1 MIEIKNIVKTA
12 GEKVILDDISLTIES
27 GSFVVLI
34 GPSGCGKTT
43 TLKLLNKLIE
53 PTSGEIY
60 IDGKPISKEDPIKLR
75 RNIGYVIQNIG
86 LFPHLTIKENIEL
99 IPKLKG
105 DKSEEEISETTERLV
120 KMVGLDPD
128 EFLYKYPTEL
138 SGGQQQRIGVIR
150 AIATDAD
157 IILMDE
163 PFSALDPI
171 TRTQLQEWLY
181 ELQQELKKT
190 IIFVTHDMDE
200 ALKLA
205 DKICIMNGGK
215 IQQYDTP
222 ENILRRPANEF
233 INEFIGSKKIWDTP
247 EFIKT
252 KDIMIQ
258 DPIKVKPFRTIVQSI
273 EMMKSNKVDSLL
285 VVNKENQLIGLV
297 TLKQVR
303 RDIPLDTKVED
314 VMEKELL
321 YVKDDDNLVDVLTVM
336 NENAVGY
343 LPVVNKNKILVG
355 LVTKSSL
362 ISVLSQQYLEEEVE
376 TNE

>member
-1 MIEIKNIVKTA
+1 MIEFKGITKKI
-12 GEKVILDDISLTIES
+12 GDRVILNDINLHIKDGEL
-27 GSFVVLI
+27 VVLI

-43 TLKLLNKLIE
+43 TLKMINKLIK
-53 PTSGEIY
+53 PTEGSIFINGNSIA
-60 IDGKPISKEDPIKLR
+60 SEDTIQLR
-75 RNIGYVIQNIG
+75 RQIGYVIQNVG
-86 LFPHLTIKENIEL
+86 LFPHMTIKENIEL
-99 IPKLKG
+99 IPKLKKEPL
-105 DKSEEEISETTERLV
+105 DKINEKTIELLN
-120 KMVGLDPD
+120 MVGLNSD
-128 EFLYKYPTEL
+128 EYMNKYPAQL
-138 SGGQQQRIGVIR
+138 SGGQQQRVGVAR
-150 AIATDAD
+150 AFATDAN

-171 TRTQLQEWLY
+171 TRSSLQD
-181 ELQQELKKT
+181 ELLTLHQELKKT

-200 ALKLA
+200 AIKIA

-233 INEFIGSKKIWDTP
+233 IKEFIGSKKIWDTP

-297 TLKQVR
+297 TLKQIR

-314 VMEKELL
+314 IMEKELL

-336 NENAVGY
+336 NENTVGY
-343 LPVVNKNKILVG
+343 LPVVNENKVLVG

-376 TNE
+376 ANE

>member
-1 MIEIKNIVKTA
+1 MIEFKGITKQI
-12 GEKVILDDISLTIES
+12 GDKVILHDINLHIKDGEL
-27 GSFVVLI
+27 VVLI

-43 TLKLLNKLIE
+43 TLRMINKLIK
-53 PTSGEIY
+53 PTEGSIFINGNSIA
-60 IDGKPISKEDPIKLR
+60 SEDTIQLR
-75 RNIGYVIQNIG
+75 RQI
-86 LFPHLTIKENIEL
+86 FPHMTIKENIEL
-99 IPKLKG
+99 IPKLKKEPLG
-105 DKSEEEISETTERLV
+105 KINKKTIELLD
-120 KMVGLDPD
+120 MVGLNSD
-128 EFLYKYPTEL
+128 EYMNKYPAQL
-138 SGGQQQRIGVIR
+138 SGGQQQRVGVAR
-150 AIATDAD
+150 AFATDAN

-171 TRTQLQEWLY
+171 TRSSLQD
-181 ELQQELKKT
+181 ELLTLHQELKKT

-200 ALKLA
+200 AIKIA

-233 INEFIGSKKIWDTP
+233 IKEFIGSKKIWDTP

-252 KDIMIQ
+252 RDIMIQ

-297 TLKQVR
+297 TLKQIR
-303 RDIPLDTKVED
+303 REIPLDTKIEN

-321 YVKDDDNLVDVLTVM
+321 YVKDDDNLVDVLTIM
-336 NENAVGY
+336 NENSVGY
-343 LPVVNKNKILVG
+343 LPVVNESKVLVG

-376 TNE
+376 ANE

>member
-1 MIEIKNIVKTA
+1 MIEFKGITKKI
-12 GEKVILDDISLTIES
+12 GDRVILNDINLHIKDGEL
-27 GSFVVLI
+27 VVLI

-43 TLKLLNKLIE
+43 TLKMINKLIK
-53 PTSGEIY
+53 PTEGSIFINGNLIAR
-60 IDGKPISKEDPIKLR
+60 EDTIQLR
-75 RNIGYVIQNIG
+75 RQIGYVIQNVG
-86 LFPHLTIKENIEL
+86 LFPHMTIKENIEL
-99 IPKLKG
+99 IPKLKKEPL
-105 DKSEEEISETTERLV
+105 DKINEKTIELLN
-120 KMVGLDPD
+120 MVGLNSD
-128 EFLYKYPTEL
+128 EYMNKYPAQL
-138 SGGQQQRIGVIR
+138 SGGQQQRVGVAR
-150 AIATDAD
+150 AFATDAN

-171 TRTQLQEWLY
+171 TRSSLQD
-181 ELQQELKKT
+181 ELLTLHQELKKT

-200 ALKLA
+200 AIKIA

-233 INEFIGSKKIWDTP
+233 IKEFIGSKKIWDTP

-297 TLKQVR
+297 TLKQIR

-314 VMEKELL
+314 IMEKELL

-336 NENAVGY
+336 NENTVGY
-343 LPVVNKNKILVG
+343 LPVVNENKVLVG

-376 TNE
+376 ANE

>member
-1 MIEIKNIVKTA
+1 MIEFKGITKKI
-12 GEKVILDDISLTIES
+12 GDRVILNDINLHIKDGEL
-27 GSFVVLI
+27 VVLI

-43 TLKLLNKLIE
+43 TLKMINKLIK
-53 PTSGEIY
+53 PTEGSIFINGNSIA
-60 IDGKPISKEDPIKLR
+60 SEDTIQLR
-75 RNIGYVIQNIG
+75 RQIGYVIQNVG
-86 LFPHLTIKENIEL
+86 LFPHMTIKENIEL
-99 IPKLKG
+99 IPKLKKEPL
-105 DKSEEEISETTERLV
+105 DKINEKTIELLN
-120 KMVGLDPD
+120 MVGLNSD
-128 EFLYKYPTEL
+128 EYMNKYPAQL
-138 SGGQQQRIGVIR
+138 SGGQQQRVGVAR
-150 AIATDAD
+150 AFATDAN

-171 TRTQLQEWLY
+171 TRSSLQD
-181 ELQQELKKT
+181 ELLTLHQELKKT

-200 ALKLA
+200 AIKIA

-222 ENILRRPANEF
+222 ENILRRPANKF
-233 INEFIGSKKIWDTP
+233 IKEFIGSKKIWDTP

-297 TLKQVR
+297 TLKQIR

-314 VMEKELL
+314 IMEKELL

-336 NENAVGY
+336 NENTVGY
-343 LPVVNKNKILVG
+343 LPVVNENKVLVG

-376 TNE
+376 ANE

>member
-1 MIEIKNIVKTA
+1 MIEFKGITKQI
-12 GEKVILDDISLTIES
+12 GDKVILHDINLHIKDGEL
-27 GSFVVLI
+27 VVLI

-43 TLKLLNKLIE
+43 TLRMINKLIK
-53 PTSGEIY
+53 PTEGSIFINGNSIA
-60 IDGKPISKEDPIKLR
+60 SEDTIQLR
-75 RNIGYVIQNIG
+75 RQIGYVIQNVG
-86 LFPHLTIKENIEL
+86 LFPHMTIKENIEL
-99 IPKLKG
+99 IPKLKKEPLEKINKKTIELL
-105 DKSEEEISETTERLV
+105 D
-120 KMVGLDPD
+120 MVGLNSD
-128 EFLYKYPTEL
+128 EYMNKYPAQL
-138 SGGQQQRIGVIR
+138 SGGQQQRVGVAR
-150 AIATDAD
+150 AFVTDAN

-171 TRTQLQEWLY
+171 TRSSLQD
-181 ELQQELKKT
+181 ELLTLHQELKKT

-200 ALKLA
+200 AIKIA

-233 INEFIGSKKIWDTP
+233 IKEFIGSKKIWDTP

-252 KDIMIQ
+252 RDIMIQ

-297 TLKQVR
+297 TLKQIR
-303 RDIPLDTKVED
+303 REIPLDTKIEN

-321 YVKDDDNLVDVLTVM
+321 YVKDDDNLVDVLTIM
-336 NENAVGY
+336 NENSVGY
-343 LPVVNKNKILVG
+343 LPVVNESKVLVG

-376 TNE
+376 ANE

>member
-1 MIEIKNIVKTA
+1 MIEFKGITKQI
-12 GEKVILDDISLTIES
+12 GDKVILNDINLHIKDGEL
-27 GSFVVLI
+27 VVLI

-43 TLKLLNKLIE
+43 TLRMINKLIK
-53 PTSGEIY
+53 PTEGSIFINGNSIA
-60 IDGKPISKEDPIKLR
+60 SEDTIQLR
-75 RNIGYVIQNIG
+75 RQIGYVIQNVG
-86 LFPHLTIKENIEL
+86 LFPHMTIKENIEL
-99 IPKLKG
+99 IPKLKKEPLEKINKKTIELL
-105 DKSEEEISETTERLV
+105 D
-120 KMVGLDPD
+120 MVGLNSD
-128 EFLYKYPTEL
+128 EYMNKYPAQL
-138 SGGQQQRIGVIR
+138 SGGQQQRVGVAR
-150 AIATDAD
+150 AFATDAN

-171 TRTQLQEWLY
+171 TRSSLQD
-181 ELQQELKKT
+181 ELLTLHQELKKT

-200 ALKLA
+200 AIKIA

-233 INEFIGSKKIWDTP
+233 IKEFIGSKKIWDTP

-252 KDIMIQ
+252 RDIMIQ

-297 TLKQVR
+297 TLKQIR
-303 RDIPLDTKVED
+303 REIPLDTKIEN

-321 YVKDDDNLVDVLTVM
+321 YVKDDDNLVDVLTIM
-336 NENAVGY
+336 NENSVGY
-343 LPVVNKNKILVG
+343 LPVVNESKVLVG

-376 TNE
+376 ANE

>member
-1 MIEIKNIVKTA
+1 MIEFKGITKKI
-12 GEKVILDDISLTIES
+12 GDRVILNDINLHIKDGEL
-27 GSFVVLI
+27 VVLI

-43 TLKLLNKLIE
+43 TLKMINKLIK
-53 PTSGEIY
+53 PTEGSIFINGNSIA
-60 IDGKPISKEDPIKLR
+60 SEDTIQLR
-75 RNIGYVIQNIG
+75 RQIGYVIQNVG
-86 LFPHLTIKENIEL
+86 LFPHMTIKENIEL
-99 IPKLKG
+99 IPKLKKEPL
-105 DKSEEEISETTERLV
+105 DKINEKTIELLN
-120 KMVGLDPD
+120 MVGLNSD
-128 EFLYKYPTEL
+128 EYMNKYPAQL
-138 SGGQQQRIGVIR
+138 SGGQQQRVGVAR
-150 AIATDAD
+150 AFATDAN

-171 TRTQLQEWLY
+171 TRSSLQD
-181 ELQQELKKT
+181 ELLTLHQELKKT

-200 ALKLA
+200 AIKIA

-233 INEFIGSKKIWDTP
+233 IKEFIGSKKIWDTP

-297 TLKQVR
+297 TLKQIR

-314 VMEKELL
+314 IMEKELL

-336 NENAVGY
+336 NENTVGY
-343 LPVVNKNKILVG
+343 LPVVNENKVLVG

-376 TNE
+376 DNE

>member
-1 MIEIKNIVKTA
+1 MIEFKGITKQI
-12 GEKVILDDISLTIES
+12 GDKVILNDINLHIKD
-27 GSFVVLI
+27 GDLVVLI

-43 TLKLLNKLIE
+43 TLKMINKLIK
-53 PTSGEIY
+53 PTEGSIFINGNSIASQDT
-60 IDGKPISKEDPIKLR
+60 IQLR
-75 RNIGYVIQNIG
+75 RQIGYVIQNVG
-86 LFPHLTIKENIEL
+86 LFPHMTIKENIEL
-99 IPKLKG
+99 IPKLK
-105 DKSEEEISETTERLV
+105 EEPLEKINKKTIELLN
-120 KMVGLDPD
+120 MVGLNSD
-128 EFLYKYPTEL
+128 EYTNKYPAQL
-138 SGGQQQRIGVIR
+138 SGGQQQRVGVAR
-150 AIATDAD
+150 AFATDAN

-171 TRTQLQEWLY
+171 TRSSLQD
-181 ELQQELKKT
+181 ELLTLHQELKKT

-200 ALKLA
+200 AIKIA

-233 INEFIGSKKIWDTP
+233 IKEFIGSKKIWDTP

-297 TLKQVR
+297 TLKQIR
-303 RDIPLDTKVED
+303 REIPLDTKIEN

-321 YVKDDDNLVDVLTVM
+321 YVKDDDNLVDVLTIM
-336 NENAVGY
+336 NENSVGY
-343 LPVVNKNKILVG
+343 LPVVNENKVLVG

-362 ISVLSQQYLEEEVE
+362 ISVLSQQYLEEEEE

>member
-1 MIEIKNIVKTA
+1 MIEFKGITKQI
-12 GEKVILDDISLTIES
+12 GDKVILHDINLHIKDGEL
-27 GSFVVLI
+27 VVLI

-43 TLKLLNKLIE
+43 TLRMINKLIK
-53 PTSGEIY
+53 PTEGSIFINGNSIA
-60 IDGKPISKEDPIKLR
+60 SEDTIQLR
-75 RNIGYVIQNIG
+75 RQIGYVIQNVG
-86 LFPHLTIKENIEL
+86 LFPHMTIKENIEL
-99 IPKLKG
+99 IPKLKKEPLEKINKKTIELL
-105 DKSEEEISETTERLV
+105 D
-120 KMVGLDPD
+120 MVGLNSD
-128 EFLYKYPTEL
+128 EYMNKYPAQL
-138 SGGQQQRIGVIR
+138 SGGQQQRVGVAR
-150 AIATDAD
+150 AFATDAN

-171 TRTQLQEWLY
+171 TRSSLQD
-181 ELQQELKKT
+181 ELLTLHQELKKT

-200 ALKLA
+200 AIKIA

-222 ENILRRPANEF
+222 ENILRRPVNEF
-233 INEFIGSKKIWDTP
+233 IKEFIGSKKIWDTP

-252 KDIMIQ
+252 RDIMIQ

-297 TLKQVR
+297 TLKQIR
-303 RDIPLDTKVED
+303 REIPLDTKIEN

-321 YVKDDDNLVDVLTVM
+321 YVKDDDNLVDVLTIM
-336 NENAVGY
+336 NENSVGY
-343 LPVVNKNKILVG
+343 LPVVNESKVLVG

-376 TNE
+376 ANE

>member
-1 MIEIKNIVKTA
+1 MIEFKGITKQI
-12 GEKVILDDISLTIES
+12 GDKVILHDINLHIKDGEL
-27 GSFVVLI
+27 VVLI

-43 TLKLLNKLIE
+43 TLRMINKLIK
-53 PTSGEIY
+53 PTEGSIFINGNSIA
-60 IDGKPISKEDPIKLR
+60 SEDTIQLR
-75 RNIGYVIQNIG
+75 RQIGYVIQNVG
-86 LFPHLTIKENIEL
+86 LFPHMTIKENIEL
-99 IPKLKG
+99 IPKLKKEPLEKINKKTIELL
-105 DKSEEEISETTERLV
+105 D
-120 KMVGLDPD
+120 MVGLNSD
-128 EFLYKYPTEL
+128 EYMNKYPAQL
-138 SGGQQQRIGVIR
+138 SGGQQQRVGVAR
-150 AIATDAD
+150 AFATDAN

-171 TRTQLQEWLY
+171 TRSSLQD
-181 ELQQELKKT
+181 ELLTLHQELKKT

-200 ALKLA
+200 AIKIA

-233 INEFIGSKKIWDTP
+233 IKEFIGSKKIWDTP

-252 KDIMIQ
+252 WDIMIQ

-297 TLKQVR
+297 TLKQIR
-303 RDIPLDTKVED
+303 REIPLDTKIEN

-321 YVKDDDNLVDVLTVM
+321 YVKDDDNLVDVLTIM
-336 NENAVGY
+336 NENSVGY
-343 LPVVNKNKILVG
+343 LPVVNESKVLVG

-376 TNE
+376 ANE

>member
-1 MIEIKNIVKTA
+1 MIEFKGITKQI
-12 GEKVILDDISLTIES
+12 GDKVILHDINLHIKDGEL
-27 GSFVVLI
+27 VVLI

-43 TLKLLNKLIE
+43 TLRMINKLIK
-53 PTSGEIY
+53 PTEGSIFINGNSIA
-60 IDGKPISKEDPIKLR
+60 SEDTIQLR
-75 RNIGYVIQNIG
+75 RQIGYVIQNVG
-86 LFPHLTIKENIEL
+86 LFPHMTIKENIEL
-99 IPKLKG
+99 IPKLKKEPLEKINKKTIELL
-105 DKSEEEISETTERLV
+105 D
-120 KMVGLDPD
+120 MVGLNSD
-128 EFLYKYPTEL
+128 EYMNKYPDQL
-138 SGGQQQRIGVIR
+138 SGGQQQRVGVAR
-150 AIATDAD
+150 AFATDAN

-171 TRTQLQEWLY
+171 TRSSLQD
-181 ELQQELKKT
+181 ELLTLHQELKKT

-200 ALKLA
+200 AIKIA

-233 INEFIGSKKIWDTP
+233 IKEFIGSKKIWDTP

-252 KDIMIQ
+252 RDIMIQ

-297 TLKQVR
+297 TLKQIKR
-303 RDIPLDTKVED
+303 EIPLDTKIEN

-321 YVKDDDNLVDVLTVM
+321 YVKDDDNLVDVLTIM
-336 NENAVGY
+336 NENSVGY
-343 LPVVNKNKILVG
+343 LPVVNESKVLVG

-376 TNE
+376 ANE